1 MRLHAWAW
9 LAFSSILLI
18 SLQGATRP
26 RYGGTL
32 TLELSSPLVSPELP
46 ESVLSPE
53 VVETLLRFNAQ
64 GDVEPQLAVAWQP
77 EPDRK
82 RWRFTLR
89 SRVVFHDGEALNAA
103 TVAPVLQGALKK
115 KYGEVAITAGGQ
127 ALVIQSDRP
136 MPDLLSELASSRTA
150 IFRKSDVVIGTGPFR
165 VASWEAGRRL
175 TLAAF
180 NDYWGGRP
188 YLDSVVIESA
198 AGPGRA
204 DVFEASFSAPRRI
217 LPEGARLWL
226 SPPHELMV
234 LVAADVHPV
243 LWQALASCID
253 RAPIVN
259 VLTQRRGE
267 AAFALL
273 PQWLS
278 GYAFLFQTT
287 PDIARAKQL
296 MGQLR
301 SSPLSLSYPANDSF
315 ARSLA
320 DRVAVNAR
328 DAGINIQPAPNP
340 NGNLRLV
347 RWPLETAAGMLGKSG
362 RVSAADLKDP
372 QALYQMERA
381 VLDKN
386 RILPLVFL
394 PTVYGIMPRVH
405 NWDAAHRADPLAL
418 HFENVWVEQ

>member
-32 TLELSSPLVSPELP
+32 TLELSSPLMSPELP
-46 ESVLSPE
+46 ESVLSPG
-53 VVETLLRFNAQ
+53 VVETLLRFNGQ
-64 GDVEPQLAVAWQP
+64 GDVEQQLAVAWQP
-77 EPDRK
+77 EADRK

-89 SRVVFHDGEALNAA
+89 SKVVFHDGEALNAA
-103 TVAPVLQGALKK
+103 TVAPVLQAALKK

-175 TLAAF
+175 ALAAF
-180 NDYWGGRP
+180 ADYWGGRP
-188 YLDSVVIESA
+188 YLDSVVIEA
-198 AGPGRA
+198 APSRGRA
-204 DVFEASFSAPRRI
+204 DVFEVPSGAPRRI
-217 LPEGARLWL
+217 LPEGARLWS
-226 SPPHELMV
+226 SPPHELMA
-234 LVAADVHPV
+234 LVATDVQPAI
-243 LWQALASCID
+243 WQALVLCID
-253 RAPIVN
+253 RTPIVN
-259 VLTQRRGE
+259 VLMQRRGE
-267 AAFALL
+267 AAFGLL

-278 GYAFLFQTT
+278 GYAFLFQMN
-287 PDIARAKQL
+287 PDVVRAKQL
-296 MGQLR
+296 IGQLR
-301 SSPLSLSYPANDSF
+301 LSPLSLSYPPNDSF
-315 ARSLA
+315 ARSVA
-320 DRVAVNAR
+320 ERVAVNAR
-328 DAGINIQPAPNP
+328 DAGINIQLATSG
-340 NGNLRLV
+340 NGNVRLARV
-347 RWPLETAAGMLGKSG
+347 PLEATSGMLGRSG
-362 RVSAADLKDP
+362 RLSANDLKEP
-372 QALYQMERA
+372 QALYQAERA
-381 VLDKN
+381 FLDKN